1 MLVCKEPASATDISS
16 RKRDK
21 NEHVK
26 VKLNPVHIG
35 TPVPVEKG
43 SSVKSEHKEDVSVAG
58 TVFIKKVRFSET

>member
-1 MLVCKEPASATDISS
+1 MLVCKEPTSTTDISS

-21 NEHVK
+21 NEHLK

-43 SSVKSEHKEDVSVAG
+43 SSVKPEHKEDASVTG
-58 TVFIKKVRFSET
+58 TVLKKKVRFSET